1 MEPVSICSTL
11 FALSIVGAYEFRPG
25 LMLVEQ
31 FNPQTGTTEEL
42 IVYTDDYLS
51 CWEDGVPVRQPGS
64 ASGGRSFTTPN
75 TWFSFYMEHSK
86 YKQRR
91 IAKEIEDAVYAYHVY
106 PHMAMVPD
114 WFLRYWDLAEAIC
127 DYFGIPFD
135 KPTLTDPA
143 EFEALKVKIEKTQS
157 ED

>member
-31 FNPQTGTTEEL
+31 YNPQTETTEEL

-51 CWEDGVPVRQPGS
+51 CWEDGVPVRQSGS

-75 TWFSFYMEHSK
+75 
-86 YKQRR
+86 
-91 IAKEIEDAVYAYHVY
+91 
-106 PHMAMVPD
+106 P
-114 WFLRYWDLAEAIC
+114 
-127 DYFGIPFD
+127 
-135 KPTLTDPA
+135 
-143 EFEALKVKIEKTQS
+143 
-157 ED
+157 

>member
-51 CWEDGVPVRQPGS
+51 CWEDGVPVRQPGA

-75 TWFSFYMEHSK
+75 T
-86 YKQRR
+86 
-91 IAKEIEDAVYAYHVY
+91 
-106 PHMAMVPD
+106 
-114 WFLRYWDLAEAIC
+114 
-127 DYFGIPFD
+127 
-135 KPTLTDPA
+135 
-143 EFEALKVKIEKTQS
+143 
-157 ED
+157 

>member
-64 ASGGRSFTTPN
+64 ADRGRIFTTPN
-75 TWFSFYMEHSK
+75 T
-86 YKQRR
+86 
-91 IAKEIEDAVYAYHVY
+91 
-106 PHMAMVPD
+106 
-114 WFLRYWDLAEAIC
+114 
-127 DYFGIPFD
+127 
-135 KPTLTDPA
+135 
-143 EFEALKVKIEKTQS
+143 
-157 ED
+157 

>member
-75 TWFSFYMEHSK
+75 T
-86 YKQRR
+86 
-91 IAKEIEDAVYAYHVY
+91 
-106 PHMAMVPD
+106 
-114 WFLRYWDLAEAIC
+114 
-127 DYFGIPFD
+127 
-135 KPTLTDPA
+135 
-143 EFEALKVKIEKTQS
+143 
-157 ED
+157 